1 MMWKK
6 NTFSSPTSI
15 QPNECYNLSVIF
27 IKISYKYFSVLCI
40 FDSKWVKQR
49 INQLGRNQ
57 WKHPYSTR
65 FYLFYYAVLRCR
77 FRYFSG
83 WAIYHSH
90 SWQQKQHIMMVR
102 KSPFTDPKQ
111 YWSLLVIKKAHNS
124 RWYSYNPNTIAIR
137 GIDARSTHAIWIAT

>member
-1 MMWKK
+1 MYIVISLRCYSYHYDVKK

-57 WKHPYSTR
+57 
-65 FYLFYYAVLRCR
+65 
-77 FRYFSG
+77 
-83 WAIYHSH
+83 
-90 SWQQKQHIMMVR
+90 
-102 KSPFTDPKQ
+102 
-111 YWSLLVIKKAHNS
+111 
-124 RWYSYNPNTIAIR
+124 
-137 GIDARSTHAIWIAT
+137 